1 MLLYSRGDAERD
13 GDSHLF
19 THIPRNPL
27 AAWIANVD
35 RQKTFLTLAAEFTVG
50 KINKYTIRGIASVF
64 LVETYN

>member
-35 RQKTFLTLAAEFTVG
+35 LQKTFLTLAAEFTVG
-50 KINKYTIRGIASVF
+50 KINK
-64 LVETYN
+64 